1 MQFKPLQKIRQSFSA
16 KITLL
21 VAASVMATSFVVGLA
36 TTHSTGNFLTA
47 QLKEE
52 FPSMLT
58 TTTTRLRLSHDE
70 QISEL
75 ARLAEAGALR
85 DNVERYAWASTQEAA
100 ADARDELA
108 HYLRLVRQ
116 NYTGYDELVV
126 LDSSGRMVAAAG
138 GEPSTLSSA
147 VAEAWLELGESG
159 FEAGASRPIG
169 GDGAFHQWF
178 FVTTRDSTIAPL
190 KQTWLAARVDLS
202 EFARRLDG
210 IKLGPGGDLFLLDAQ
225 GRFLTQPRLTTMPM
239 VGAEAMRVP
248 TRQTGPVVVERRD
261 TYDRARPGEH
271 RSAFHAKVHLEKLG
285 WWLVYEE
292 DYETAVSPVMD
303 AQRRIWVAVLAVGAI
318 AILTALKIV
327 QTLLKPINELKIGA
341 RRINEGL
348 VGVKIPKR
356 FDDEV
361 GMMIDTFNEMA
372 SRITLWQ
379 AELNYKN
386 KMLNSQNDRLQEM
399 NERLEKLSVTDGLTG
414 LFNHRHFW
422 NLMNTE
428 LTRVNLHRG
437 HLALTILDLDDFKRV
452 NDKFGHAVGDL
463 LLQTVATVLK
473 DTVRDTDIVARYG
486 GEEFAILLPDT
497 DESGVQQVAEK
508 IRAAVEA
515 IRFNVPET
523 DITLKV
529 TVSIGVSVFRGN
541 RREFFNAADRALYK
555 SKAAGKNC
563 VHYALA

>member
-1 MQFKPLQKIRQSFSA
+1 MRFEPFSKIQKSFSA
-16 KITLL
+16 RITVL
-21 VAASVMATSFVVGLA
+21 VATSVVMTSAVVGLV
-36 TTHSTGNFLTA
+36 TTHSTGKFLTEP
-47 QLKEE
+47 LKEQ
-52 FPSMLT
+52 FPSTLT
-58 TTTTRLRLSHDE
+58 TTATRLRQWQERQL
-70 QISEL
+70 SEL
-75 ARLAEAGALR
+75 ESLAQARALR
-85 DNVERYAWASTQEAA
+85 DNVDRFAHAENPAA
-100 ADARDELA
+100 AKEAREELA
-108 HYLRLVRQ
+108 QYLRLIRQ
-116 NYTGYDELVV
+116 NYPNWSELLV
-126 LDSSGRMVAAAG
+126 LDSAGRTVSFASA
-138 GEPSTLSSA
+138 STSTA
-147 VAEAWLELGESG
+147 ETAEEAWLELGESA
-159 FEAGASRPIG
+159 FEPGASRPIP
-169 GDGAFHQWF
+169 GDHTAHQWF
-178 FVTTRDSTIAPL
+178 FVATRDSSVERV
-190 KQTWLAARVDLS
+190 KQTWLAVRIDLA
-202 EFARRLDG
+202 ECEHKLDEVN
-210 IKLGPGGDLFLLDAQ
+210 LGPGGDLFLVDTH
-225 GRFLTQPRLTTMPM
+225 GRLLTQPRKAITPL
-239 VGAEAMRVP
+239 VGTEATKVP
-248 TRQTGPVVVERRD
+248 TRQDGPVIVERR
-261 TYDRARPGEH
+261 TSYDGRVV
-271 RSAFHAKVHLEKLG
+271 FHSKVHLEAVG

-292 DYETAVSPVMD
+292 DYAAAMAPVLE

-318 AILTALKIV
+318 AILAALRIA
-327 QTLLKPINELKIGA
+327 QSILKPINELKIGA
-341 RRINEGL
+341 KRINEGL

-356 FDDEV
+356 HDDEI
-361 GMMIDTFNEMA
+361 GMMVDTFNEMA

-379 AELNYKN
+379 AELHYKN
-386 KMLNSQNDRLQEM
+386 KMLNSQNDRLSEM

-437 HLALTILDLDDFKRV
+437 NLALTIIDLDDFKRV

-486 GEEFAILLPDT
+486 GEEFALLLPDT

-563 VHYALA
+563 VHYAIA

>member
-1 MQFKPLQKIRQSFSA
+1 
-16 KITLL
+16 
-21 VAASVMATSFVVGLA
+21 
-36 TTHSTGNFLTA
+36 
-47 QLKEE
+47 
-52 FPSMLT
+52 
-58 TTTTRLRLSHDE
+58 
-70 QISEL
+70 
-75 ARLAEAGALR
+75 LAEAGALR
-85 DNVERYAWASTQEAA
+85 DNVEHYAGANSDAA
-100 ADARDELA
+100 TAGARDELA
-108 HYLRLVRQ
+108 HYLRLVRG
-116 NYTGYDELVV
+116 NYPAYDDLLV
-126 LDSSGRMVAAAG
+126 LDSSGRTVASAG
-138 GEPSTLSSA
+138 GSSTTIPGA
-147 VAEAWLELGESG
+147 AEEAWMELGEGG
-159 FEAGASRPIG
+159 FEPGASRPIV
-169 GDGAFHQWF
+169 GDHAVHQWL
-178 FVTTRDSTIAPL
+178 FVATRDTTIARA
-190 KQTWLAARVDLS
+190 KQTWLAARVDLAQCTDLLS
-202 EFARRLDG
+202 QVR
-210 IKLGPGGDLFLLDAQ
+210 LGPRGDLFLLDSQ
-225 GRFLTQPRLTTMPM
+225 GRLLTQPRNASKPM
-239 VGAEAMRVP
+239 VGAEAMKVP
-248 TRQTGPVVVERRD
+248 TRQTGPPVVDRRN
-261 TYDRARPGEH
+261 TYDG
-271 RSAFHAKVHLEKLG
+271 RSVFHSKVHLEALG

-292 DYETAVSPVMD
+292 DYEAAVAPVIE
-303 AQRRIWVAVLAVGAI
+303 AKRRIWVAVLAVGAI
-318 AILTALKIV
+318 AILAALKIA
-327 QTLLKPINELKIGA
+327 QSILRPINGLKLGA

-348 VGVKIPKR
+348 VGVKIPMGGG
-356 FDDEV
+356 DEI

-372 SRITLWQ
+372 MRITLSQ
-379 AELNYKN
+379 AELQYKN
-386 KMLNSQNDRLQEM
+386 KILNSQKDELQDK

-508 IRAAVEA
+508 IRASIEAV
-515 IRFNVPET
+515 RFNVPET

>member
-1 MQFKPLQKIRQSFSA
+1 MHVKPLDKIRQSFSA

-21 VAASVMATSFVVGLA
+21 VTASVIATSFVVGLA

-47 QLKEE
+47 QLREQ
-52 FPSMLT
+52 FPSVLT
-58 TTTTRLRLSHDE
+58 TTTTRLRLWHDR

-75 ARLAEAGALR
+75 ARLAEASALR
-85 DNVERYAWASTQEAA
+85 DNVERYAWATSPDDAT
-100 ADARDELA
+100 DARAELA

-116 NYTGYDELVV
+116 NYAGYDELLV
-126 LDSSGRMVAAAG
+126 LDSSGRTVASASGSSPTVPGAA
-138 GEPSTLSSA
+138 E
-147 VAEAWLELGESG
+147 EAWLELGESG
-159 FEAGASRPIG
+159 FDPGASRPIA
-169 GDGAFHQWF
+169 GDRAFHQWL
-178 FVTTRDSTIAPL
+178 FVATRDSSIAPL
-190 KQTWLAARVDLS
+190 KQTWLAARVDL
-202 EFARRLDG
+202 AQCGDMLDEV
-210 IKLGPGGDLFLLDAQ
+210 KLGVGGDLFLLDAQ
-225 GRFLTQPRLTTMPM
+225 GRFLTQPRAAATPK
-239 VGAEAMRVP
+239 VGIEAMKVP
-248 TRQTGPVVVERRD
+248 TRQDGPLVIERRN
-261 TYDRARPGEH
+261 TYDG
-271 RSAFHAKVHLEKLG
+271 RSAFHSKVHLDELG

-292 DYETAVSPVMD
+292 DYQSAMAPVIE
-303 AQRRIWVAVLAVGAI
+303 AQRRIWVAVLAVGAL
-318 AILTALKIV
+318 AILAALRMA
-327 QTLLKPINELKIGA
+327 QSLLRPINELKLGA
-341 RRINEGL
+341 KRINEGL

-356 FDDEV
+356 YDDEI
-361 GMMIDTFNEMA
+361 GLMIDTFNEMA

-379 AELNYKN
+379 AELQYKN
-386 KMLNSQNDRLQEM
+386 KILNTQNDRLQDM

>member
-1 MQFKPLQKIRQSFSA
+1 MQVQPLNRIRRSFSA

-21 VAASVMATSFVVGLA
+21 VAASVIATSFVVGLA

-47 QLKEE
+47 EIREE
-52 FPSMLT
+52 FPSVLT
-58 TTTTRLRLSHDE
+58 TTTTRLRLWHDR
-70 QISEL
+70 QLSEL
-75 ARLAEAGALR
+75 SRLAEAGALR
-85 DNVERYAWASTQEAA
+85 DNVDRYTRAGKPDAV
-100 ADARDELA
+100 ADAREELA

-116 NYTGYDELVV
+116 NYPGYGELLV
-126 LDSSGRMVAAAG
+126 LDSTGRTVASAG
-138 GEPSTLSSA
+138 GETHTAPG
-147 VAEAWLELGESG
+147 VAEEAWLELGETG
-159 FEAGASRPIG
+159 FESGASRPIANERG
-169 GDGAFHQWF
+169 FHQWL
-178 FVTTRDSTIAPL
+178 FVPTRDSTVTAS

-202 EFARRLDG
+202 QCGQILYE
-210 IKLGPGGDLFLLDAQ
+210 IKLGKGGDLYLLDAQ
-225 GRFLTQPRLTTMPM
+225 GRFLTQPRKATTPK
-239 VGAEAMRVP
+239 VGTEAMRVP
-248 TRQTGPVVVERRD
+248 TRQDGPIVVERRD
-261 TYDRARPGEH
+261 TYDNRT
-271 RSAFHAKVHLEKLG
+271 AFHSKVHLDALG

-292 DYETAVSPVMD
+292 DYEMAMAPVIE
-303 AQRRIWVAVLAVGAI
+303 AQRRIWVAVLAVGSI
-318 AILTALKIV
+318 AILAALRIA
-327 QTLLKPINELKIGA
+327 QSILKPINELKTGA
-341 RRINEGL
+341 RLINEGL

-356 FDDEV
+356 NDDEI
-361 GMMIDTFNEMA
+361 GMMVDTFNEMA

-379 AELNYKN
+379 AELQYKN
-386 KMLNSQNDRLQEM
+386 KMLTTSHDRLQDM

-508 IRAAVEA
+508 IRAAIEA

>member
-1 MQFKPLQKIRQSFSA
+1 MRIELLNKIRQSFSA

-21 VAASVMATSFVVGLA
+21 VAASVITTSFVVGLA
-36 TTHSTGNFLTA
+36 TTHSTGSFLTDR
-47 QLKEE
+47 LKEQ
-52 FPSMLT
+52 FPSTLT
-58 TTTTRLRLSHDE
+58 TTTTRLRLWHDR
-70 QISEL
+70 QLAEL
-75 ARLAEAGALR
+75 GRLAQARALR
-85 DNVERYAWASTQEAA
+85 DNVERYARASDRQA
-100 ADARDELA
+100 ADEAREELA
-108 HYLRLVRQ
+108 HYLRLVRS
-116 NYTGYDELVV
+116 NYPGYDELLV
-126 LDSSGRMVAAAG
+126 LDSSGRTVASAG
-138 GEPSTLSSA
+138 GTSPA
-147 VAEAWLELGESG
+147 VPGAAEEAWLELGEGG
-159 FEAGASRPIG
+159 FEPGASRPIP
-169 GDGAFHQWF
+169 GDHAVHQWL
-178 FVTTRDSTIAPL
+178 FVATRDSTIAPS
-190 KQTWLAARVDLS
+190 KQTWLAARVDLRQCG
-202 EFARRLDG
+202 EILEEV
-210 IKLGPGGDLFLLDAQ
+210 KLGAGGDLFLLDTQ
-225 GRFLTQPRLTTMPM
+225 GRFLTQPRNASTPKVAT
-239 VGAEAMRVP
+239 EAMRVP

-261 TYDRARPGEH
+261 TYDG
-271 RSAFHAKVHLEKLG
+271 RSAFHSKVHLEALG

-292 DYETAVSPVMD
+292 DYAAAMSPVIE

-318 AILTALKIV
+318 SILAALKIA
-327 QTLLKPINELKIGA
+327 QSILKPINGLKLGA

-348 VGVKIPKR
+348 VGVKIPKGG
-356 FDDEV
+356 DDEI

-372 SRITLWQ
+372 MRITLSQ
-379 AELNYKN
+379 AELQYKN
-386 KMLNSQNDRLQEM
+386 KMLNSQNDRLQDM

-422 NLMNTE
+422 NLLNTE
-428 LTRVNLHRG
+428 LTRANLHRG

-508 IRAAVEA
+508 IRASVEA
-515 IRFNVPET
+515 VRFNVPET